1 MMHGEGFAEGFLSHG
16 GDLARRIAA
25 HDWAS
30 TAIGP
35 ISGWQSSL
43 KQTVAFML
51 PSPVPLVLLWGES
64 GVMIYND
71 AYSRFAGARDSRLLG
86 SDVRDGWQ
94 EVADFNDNVLKV
106 GLGGGTLSYRD
117 HVLTL
122 HRDGKP
128 EKVWLNLDYSPI
140 SGDDGAPAGVIAV
153 VVETTE
159 AHAARVALEE
169 SETRLRFLDD
179 LGRAVRDCRSA
190 DQILAITTR
199 MTAQHLGMSNC
210 AYADMDEDGNGFT
223 IRGDWNAPG
232 SPSIVG
238 HYRLSD
244 FGALAVRELNADR
257 PLIIADNR
265 SELAPDEAR
274 TFQDIGITAT
284 ICMPLIKEGSLIAL
298 MAIHDREAHDWT
310 DYELGVIREV
320 TERSWAHIQRV
331 GAEGQLHER
340 EAFNRQILDSA
351 IDYGIVATDPDG
363 RITLWNAGA
372 AAMLGWS
379 EAEMLGQ
386 PMATFFTPEDRA
398 VGRPAA
404 KRREALETGR
414 AHDARWHLRKSGE
427 RFWGLSE
434 MTPLRDAGGRA
445 IGFVKLM
452 RDRTPEHRAQEAL
465 DQSEDRLRRAQKA
478 GGVGLFSID
487 IPANRINGTDEFWRI
502 FGVEPNAEPG
512 RTPPVERIEQL
523 VIPDD
528 QYLISTWARRQ
539 QGNTRLDVEYRIR
552 RADTGEERVIARKAD
567 FEFDARGRA
576 VRMIGVVQDVTD
588 RRRIQRALEKSEAQ
602 FSTLAQNMP
611 IQVWTARVDGQ
622 IDWFN
627 DRVYAYTG
635 RTRESLGS
643 DGWNEVIH
651 PDDRADSRV
660 KWAHSVATGEV
671 FETEFRLLDAEQGY
685 RWHLS
690 RDLPLVDGHGETSAW
705 IGTNTDIDAQKQAE
719 AAYAQDRD
727 RLWSIS
733 RDLMLVCDHT
743 GLITAVNPSAE
754 RMLGWHEGEMLGRRI
769 AAFVHPDD
777 RAVTASALA
786 RLAGSAEAGLADAEP
801 SDGGDSGILGSGML
815 AFENRHRTRDG
826 DYRLIAWTAVPDGG
840 RIHAIGR
847 DITEQR
853 AVEEALRQSQ
863 KMEAVGQLTGGIAH
877 DFNNLLQGI
886 TGSLDMM
893 HNRLAQGRTG
903 ELERWL
909 QGAKASADRAASLTH
924 RLLAFSRRQPLDP
937 RPVRANPLIAS
948 MEDMLRRTLGEQIDL
963 EFVLSG
969 GLWQTRCDPNQL
981 ESAILNLVI
990 NARDAM
996 PDGGKLTIETC
1007 NAHLD
1012 DHYVAQ
1018 QRDLKPGQYVC
1029 IAISDTGVGM
1039 AREVSERAFEPFF
1052 TTKPMGQGTGLGL
1065 SMIYGFT
1072 RQSEGFAR
1080 IYSEQG
1086 LGTCVKIFLPRHRG
1100 VEDLEDSAAEAGHLP
1115 AAVEGEVVLVVE
1127 DEAVVRGLIIEVL
1140 DELGYTAIEAADGP
1154 AGLEI
1159 LQSGQRI
1166 DLLITDIGL
1175 PGLNGRQV
1183 ADGGR
1188 AARPGLR
1195 VLFMT
1200 GYAENAALAA
1210 GFLEPGMAMITKPF
1224 AMDALAK
1231 RIRESIED

>member
-1 MMHGEGFAEGFLSHG
+1 MIQGAYQAEGFLSHG
-16 GDLARRIAA
+16 GDLARRIAT
-25 HDWAS
+25 HDWDA
-30 TAIGP
+30 TPLGP
-35 ISGWQSSL
+35 IAKWETSL

-86 SDVRDGWQ
+86 SDVRSGWE
-94 EVADFNDNVLKV
+94 EVADFNDNVMKV
-106 GLGGGTLSYRD
+106 GLAGGTLSYRD
-117 HVLTL
+117 YMLTL
-122 HRDGKP
+122 HRDGQP
-128 EKVWLNLDYSPI
+128 EQVWLNLDYSPVP
-140 SGDDGAPAGVIAV
+140 GDDGRPAGVIAV

-159 AHAARVALEE
+159 AHAARRALEE
-169 SETRLRFLDD
+169 SENRLRFLDD
-179 LGRAVRDCRSA
+179 LGRAVRDSRDA

-210 AYADMDEDGNGFT
+210 AYADMDEDGDGFT

-238 HYRLSD
+238 HYSLAQ
-244 FGALAVRELNADR
+244 FGVRAVCDLNAGR
-257 PLIIADNR
+257 PLIIADNSR
-265 SELAPDEAR
+265 ELAPSEAK
-274 TFQDIGITAT
+274 TFQDIGIAAT
-284 ICMPLIKEGSLIAL
+284 ICMPLVKQGRLIAL
-298 MAIHDREAHDWT
+298 MAIHDSKPHDWSE
-310 DYELGVIREV
+310 YELGVIREV
-320 TERSWAHIQRV
+320 TERSWAHVQRV
-331 GAEGQLHER
+331 GAEGQLRER

-351 IDYGIVATDPDG
+351 IDYGIVATDREG

-379 EAEMLGQ
+379 EEEMIGQ
-386 PMATFFTPEDRA
+386 PMATFFTEDDRA
-398 VGRPAA
+398 LGRPAA

-427 RFWGLSE
+427 QFWGLSE
-434 MTPLRDAGGRA
+434 MTPLRDPTGEA

-465 DQSEDRLRRAQKA
+465 YQSEERLRRAQRA

-487 IPANRINGTDEFWRI
+487 IAVNRITGTEAFWGI
-502 FGVEPNAEPG
+502 FGIDPASQPG
-512 RTPPVERIEQL
+512 GAPATELIEQL
-523 VIPDD
+523 VVPED
-528 QYLISTWARRQ
+528 QFLISTWGRRE
-539 QGNTRLDVEYRIR
+539 QGDAQLDVEYRIH
-552 RADTGEERVIARKAD
+552 RADNGEERVIARKAE
-567 FEFDARGRA
+567 FEYDAEGRPA
-576 VRMIGVVQDVTD
+576 RMIGVVQDVTD

-611 IQVWTARVDGQ
+611 NQVWTARADGQ

-635 RTRESLGS
+635 RTRESLGA
-643 DGWNEVIH
+643 DGWTSVLH
-651 PDDRADSRV
+651 PEDRRATQE
-660 KWAHSVATGEV
+660 KWARSVSSGQV
-671 FETEFRLLDAEQGY
+671 FETEFRLLDAEGGY

-690 RDLPLVDGHGETSAW
+690 RAMPLVDALGEITAW
-705 IGTNTDIDAQKQAE
+705 IGTNTEIEAQKQAE

-733 RDLMLVCDHT
+733 RDLMLVCDHA

-754 RMLGWHEGEMLGRRI
+754 RLLGWHEGEMLGRRI
-769 AAFVHPDD
+769 AAFVHPED
-777 RAVTASALA
+777 RAATASALA
-786 RLAGSAEAGLADAEP
+786 QLADGSGMPQAEAP
-801 SDGGDSGILGSGML
+801 DSAML
-815 AFENRHRTRDG
+815 AFENRHRTRSG

-840 RIHAIGR
+840 RIHAVGR
-847 DITEQR
+847 DVTEQR
-853 AVEEALRQSQ
+853 AIEDALRQSQ

-903 ELERWL
+903 DLERWL

-948 MEDMLRRTLGEQIDL
+948 MEDMLRRTLGEHIDL

-1007 NAHLD
+1007 NAHFD
-1012 DHYVAQ
+1012 NHYVAQ
-1018 QRDLKPGQYVC
+1018 KRDLRPGHYVC

-1039 AREVSERAFEPFF
+1039 SREVADRAFEPFF

-1065 SMIYGFT
+1065 SMIYGFA
-1072 RQSEGFAR
+1072 RQSEGYAR
-1080 IYSEQG
+1080 IYSEEG
-1086 LGTCVKIFLPRHRG
+1086 NGTSVKIFLPRHYGR
-1100 VEDLEDSAAEAGHLP
+1100 EETEEATGHQGHLP
-1115 AAVEGEVVLVVE
+1115 EAVEGEVVLVVE
-1127 DEAVVRGLIIEVL
+1127 DEAVVRGLIVEVL
-1140 DELGYTAIEAADGP
+1140 DDLGYKAIEAADGP
-1154 AGLEI
+1154 SGLEI
-1159 LQSGQRI
+1159 LQSDQRI
-1166 DLLITDIGL
+1166 DLLVTDIGL

-1188 AARPGLR
+1188 TARPGLK